1 MALPVVRC
9 CFQRVFAQSPSHISS
24 RIVQYPAV
32 VPCFTN
38 LLVPSRK
45 YAAKSSPS
53 PRKYRRASQEK
64 KTVSEP
70 KEKEDRYKLPLPLE
84 PKDDVYLT
92 WCYQKTVYDTEA
104 ALELLKKFQPL
115 DFTSPTQE
123 LYARI
128 TLDMTSEKKKPVG
141 PFISTLLLPYRFTD
155 AVPKILVFTQDPK
168 EANLATENGAAIVG
182 GIELIKPILNEEIE
196 ADFYIAVP
204 EITTKINPLRNF
216 LKQKYPSMKNG
227 TITYNIPETLN
238 FFKICHEYAV
248 TDDNLIQTPFAMLD
262 MPNDQI
268 LANLDGIIKDICKH
282 KPSKHGP
289 FVTSMS
295 IRSSTSEALDVKVE
309 QFLPQEALGQKL
321 EEAETISKEEKQ
333 EPDD

>member
-1 MALPVVRC
+1 MALPIVRC
-9 CFQRVFAQSPSHISS
+9 CLQRVFAQSPSHISS
-24 RIVQYPAV
+24 RIVQYPVV

-45 YAAKSSPS
+45 YAAKS

-64 KTVSEP
+64 KTALEP

-92 WCYQKTVYDTEA
+92 WCYQKQVYDTETA
-104 ALELLKKFQPL
+104 VELLKKFQPL
-115 DFTSPTQE
+115 DFTPPTQE
-123 LYARI
+123 LYAHI
-128 TLDMTSEKKKPVG
+128 TLDMASEKKKTVG

-155 AVPKILVFTQDPK
+155 AIPKILLFTQDPK
-168 EANLATENGAAIVG
+168 EADLATENGATIVG

-204 EITTKINPLRNF
+204 DITTKINPLRSF
-216 LKQKYPSMKNG
+216 LKQKYPSIKNG

-238 FFKICHEYAV
+238 FFKVCHEYAV
-248 TDDNLIQTPFAMLD
+248 TNDNLIETPFAMLD

-268 LANLDGIIKDICKH
+268 LANLDSIIKDICKH
-282 KPSKHGP
+282 KSSKQGS
-289 FVTSMS
+289 FVRSMS

-309 QFLPQEALGQKL
+309 PFLPEKALEQKS
-321 EEAETISKEEKQ
+321 EEAESISEEEKQ
-333 EPDD
+333 EADD

>member
-9 CFQRVFAQSPSHISS
+9 CLQRVFAQSPSHISS

-45 YAAKSSPS
+45 YAAKSSAS

-92 WCYQKTVYDTEA
+92 WCYEKTVYDTEA

-123 LYARI
+123 LYAHI

-141 PFISTLLLPYRFTD
+141 PFISTLLLPYHT
-155 AVPKILVFTQDPK
+155 V
-168 EANLATENGAAIVG
+168 
-182 GIELIKPILNEEIE
+182 
-196 ADFYIAVP
+196 
-204 EITTKINPLRNF
+204 
-216 LKQKYPSMKNG
+216 
-227 TITYNIPETLN
+227 TYNIPETLN
-238 FFKICHEYAV
+238 FFKVCHEYAV
-248 TDDNLIQTPFAMLD
+248 TNDNLINQLD

-268 LANLDGIIKDICKH
+268 LANLDSIIKDICKH
-282 KPSKHGP
+282 KSSKHGP

-309 QFLPQEALGQKL
+309 QFLPKEALGQKL
-321 EEAETISKEEKQ
+321 EEAEKISEEEKQ

>member
-1 MALPVVRC
+1 MAGRTAFGKAPLRFFFPLAKMALPVVRC

-128 TLDMTSEKKKPVG
+128 TLDMASEKKKPVG
-141 PFISTLLLPYRFTD
+141 PFISTLLLPYHFTD
-155 AVPKILVFTQDPK
+155 AVPKILVFTQ
-168 EANLATENGAAIVG
+168 
-182 GIELIKPILNEEIE
+182 
-196 ADFYIAVP
+196 
-204 EITTKINPLRNF
+204 
-216 LKQKYPSMKNG
+216 LKSAQLVLC

-248 TDDNLIQTPFAMLD
+248 TNNNLIQTPFAMLD

-268 LANLDGIIKDICKH
+268 LANLDSIIKDICKH
-282 KPSKHGP
+282 KSSKHGP

-309 QFLPQEALGQKL
+309 QFLPKEALGQKL
-321 EEAETISKEEKQ
+321 EEAERISEEEKQ

>member
-9 CFQRVFAQSPSHISS
+9 SFQKVFVQNPSHILS
-24 RIVQYPAV
+24 RFVRDPAV
-32 VPCFTN
+32 VPCYTN

-45 YAAKSSPS
+45 YAAKV

-64 KTVSEP
+64 KKASEL
-70 KEKEDRYKLPLPLE
+70 KEKDDRYKLPLPLE

-92 WCYQKTVYDTEA
+92 WCYQKQIYDTEA

-115 DFTSPTQE
+115 DFTPATQE
-123 LYARI
+123 LYAHF
-128 TLDMTSEKKKPVG
+128 TLNMASEKKKTMG
-141 PFISTLLLPYRFTD
+141 PFFSTLLLPYRFTD
-155 AVPKILVFTQDPK
+155 VIPKILVFTQDPK
-168 EANLATENGAAIVG
+168 EADLASEHGAAIVG
-182 GIELIKPILNEEIE
+182 GVELINPILNEEIG
-196 ADFYIAVP
+196 ADFYIAAP

-227 TITYNIPETLN
+227 TITYNIAETLN
-238 FFKICHEYAV
+238 FFKACHEYSV

-262 MPNDQI
+262 MPNDEI
-268 LANLDGIIKDICKH
+268 LANLDSIIKDICKH
-282 KPSKHGP
+282 KSSKYGP

-309 QFLPQEALGQKL
+309 AFLSEESLGRKL
-321 EEAETISKEEKQ
+321 EETERISEEEKQ

>member
-1 MALPVVRC
+1 MHSCTGGIGPPACITLWVLACTHTLLACENRKVSHHWYML
-9 CFQRVFAQSPSHISS
+9 CFLLSFSLQKTI
-24 RIVQYPAV
+24 
-32 VPCFTN
+32 CFYF
-38 LLVPSRK
+38 LKR
-45 YAAKSSPS
+45 SSPS

-128 TLDMTSEKKKPVG
+128 TLDMTSEKKVLACPSHSLFYSIK
-141 PFISTLLLPYRFTD
+141 
-155 AVPKILVFTQDPK
+155 
-168 EANLATENGAAIVG
+168 ANLATENGAAIVG

-227 TITYNIPETLN
+227 EKRMFL
-238 FFKICHEYAV
+238 FF
-248 TDDNLIQTPFAMLD
+248 
-262 MPNDQI
+262 
-268 LANLDGIIKDICKH
+268 
-282 KPSKHGP
+282 
-289 FVTSMS
+289 FVSLS
-295 IRSSTSEALDVKVE
+295 QQLSSTSPSI
-309 QFLPQEALGQKL
+309 LPCR
-321 EEAETISKEEKQ
+321 
-333 EPDD
+333 

>member
-9 CFQRVFAQSPSHISS
+9 CFQRVFAQNPSHILS
-24 RIVQYPAV
+24 RIVRDPAV
-32 VPCFTN
+32 VPCYTN

-45 YAAKSSPS
+45 YAAKV

-64 KTVSEP
+64 KTASEP
-70 KEKEDRYKLPLPLE
+70 KEKDDRYKLPLPLE

-92 WCYQKTVYDTEA
+92 WCYQKPVYDAEA

-115 DFTSPTQE
+115 DFTPPTQE
-123 LYARI
+123 LYAHF
-128 TLDMTSEKKKPVG
+128 TLNMASEKK
-141 PFISTLLLPYRFTD
+141 
-155 AVPKILVFTQDPK
+155 DPK
-168 EANLATENGAAIVG
+168 EADLASEHGAAIVG

-204 EITTKINPLRNF
+204 EIITKINPLRNF

-227 TITYNIPETLN
+227 TITYNIAETLN
-238 FFKICHEYAV
+238 FFKVCHEYSV

-268 LANLDGIIKDICKH
+268 LANLDCIIKDICKH
-282 KPSKHGP
+282 KSSKYGP

-309 QFLPQEALGQKL
+309 GFLSEESLGRQL
-321 EEAETISKEEKQ
+321 EETEKISEEEKQ